1 MIPYRT
7 RSLLLKIGTALL
19 VIFLIPG
26 VLLLCWMLWLN
37 RYVIYTRQGAV
48 LDFSLSGD
56 FPPGQ
61 VISPKP
67 EGEGVD
73 IYYNEGENAIT
84 PGGAELKKLSGIQIT
99 EQMLSENFAQVEQ
112 MLSVLPADVP
122 VMLDVKN
129 FRGEFFYSSALGK
142 STKAIDPQKMDALLS
157 QLRQTNRYLIAR
169 LPAFRDYWFGL
180 ENVDYGI
187 FNPNRLSLWM
197 DEERC
202 YWLNP
207 ASQGTMTYLIQ
218 IVTELRSL
226 GFDEVVFTDFC
237 VPNTQNIY
245 FEGDRLETINKTAV
259 TLVKACETDSFAV
272 SFLYE
277 MQGFQL
283 PQGRCRLYLENVAAA
298 DAAQTAEELA
308 LENPQAKLVFLTE
321 LKDTRFD
328 AFGVLRPGD
337 VETSA

>member
-7 RSLLLKIGTALL
+7 RSLLLKIGMVLL
-19 VIFLIPG
+19 VIFLISG

-61 VISPKP
+61 ELSSQP
-67 EGEGVD
+67 EGDRVE

-84 PGGAELKKLSGIQIT
+84 PGGAELQKLSGIQIT

-112 MLSVLPADVP
+112 LVSVLPADVP

-129 FRGEFFYSSALGK
+129 FRGEFFYTSGLGK
-142 STKAIDPQKMDALLS
+142 TTNSIDPQKMDALLN

-169 LPAFRDYWFGL
+169 LPAFRDYWYGL
-180 ENVDYGI
+180 EHVDDGI

-197 DEERC
+197 DEDRC

-218 IVTELRSL
+218 IVTELRTL

-245 FEGDRLETINKTAV
+245 FEGNRLEIINKTAA
-259 TLVKACETDSFAV
+259 TLVKACATDSFGV

-277 MQGFQL
+277 TDGFTL

-298 DAAQTAEELA
+298 DAAARAEALA

-321 LKDTRFD
+321 LMDTRFD

-337 VETSA
+337 IG